1 MTDITIITP
10 SFNQGQYIQS
20 FFDSYREAKN
30 NFNSTQLILV
40 DNCSTDSTSNH
51 IRENL
56 DIIDNLIVE
65 PDSGQ
70 SNAINKALPYVEGR
84 YVNWIN
90 TDDRIAE
97 DAFCQICSS
106 FDSTPSADVLI
117 GKCQKVYPQKRN
129 ESVTR
134 FSTLGLQELLPYSLL
149 FGQIIQ
155 PATFWRTSVFMK
167 YTPLREDLHCVM
179 DHALFL
185 QYLIENGSSAL
196 LYVDQVL
203 STAILHDDCKS
214 MKLVE
219 SFKEEYANLYKEFRN
234 EINTGNVSLSEAMDH
249 QKIHDMFAQ
258 SEDFLALSCLFNRS
272 SRFGI
277 PIPQREF
284 FKTLLRP
291 HLFYVY
297 LALIRPTLRRLNS
310 L

>member
-40 DNCSTDSTSNH
+40 DNCSTDSTSTH

-70 SNAINKALPYVEGR
+70 SNAINKALPHVEGR

-90 TDDRIAE
+90 TDDRLAE
-97 DAFCQICSS
+97 DAFSLIYSS
-106 FDSTPSADVLI
+106 FVSTPSADVLI
-117 GKCQKVYPQKRN
+117 GKCRKLYPQKRN
-129 ESVTR
+129 QSVTR

-155 PATFWRTSVFMK
+155 PSTFWRTSVFMK
-167 YTPLREDLHCVM
+167 YMPLREDLHCVM

-185 QYLIENGSSAL
+185 QYLIENGPSAL

-203 STAILHDDCKS
+203 STAILHDHCKS
-214 MKLVE
+214 MKLGE
-219 SFKEEYANLYKEFRN
+219 SFKDEYANLYKQL
-234 EINTGNVSLSEAMDH
+234 INKINSGNVSLSATMDH
-249 QKIHDMFAQ
+249 QQINDMFAR
-258 SEDFLALSCLFNRS
+258 SEDFLALSRLFKRS
-272 SRFGI
+272 SRFGM

-291 HLFYVY
+291 RLLYVY
-297 LALIRPTLRRLNS
+297 LTLIRPTLHRINS